1 MAIAAAPAAAEAAGA
16 VTGGRAAAAGAA
28 KKSGGA
34 GGAAARKGA
43 PEAPGLPERG
53 SWRQRSQQDGKGGG
67 GKKSGAGSALLK
79 GDAGRARK
87 MMIAEFII
95 CIVLLG
101 LSPLAKSGAD
111 QMGPI
116 RFMKR
121 GSATCAMFIV
131 LGLVSSGGKGA
142 ARAAAMFGALV
153 TLVLLVDQRE
163 AFGKLAKTLNSSKDD
178 DAKDAADLAS
188 GVGPD
193 DSTAATDDPG
203 VAAT

>member
-1 MAIAAAPAAAEAAGA
+1 MAMAAAGPAARAA
-16 VTGGRAAAAGAA
+16 AAAAGATP
-28 KKSGGA
+28 KRRPPSGG
-34 GGAAARKGA
+34 GGAPGGGGKKD
-43 PEAPGLPERG
+43 APGLPERG
-53 SWRQRSQQDGKGGG
+53 SWRQRSQENGKGSG
-67 GKKSGAGSALLK
+67 GKRGGAGGSSFLR

-87 MMIAEFII
+87 MMIAEFIV

-101 LSPLAKSGAD
+101 LSPLAATKED

-131 LGLVSSGGKGA
+131 LGLVSSMGKGA

-153 TLVLLVDQRE
+153 TLVLLVDQRG
-163 AFGKLAKTLNSSKDD
+163 AFGKLAKTLNETKDD
-178 DAKDAADLAS
+178 QAKDAAFTDDGA
-188 GVGPD
+188 GPD
-193 DSTAATDDPG
+193 DSVASDENPG